1 MLLKLIIIV
10 LLFSIIYNLFRAL
23 FIMLKGTQ
31 SGESMSRLLGKRVF
45 FSASVLLL
53 ILIAKGL
60 GWLNFNPAPG
70 ATTHKQTQTSTARP
84 HQQNASTRHLPEMQN
99 GYVR

>member
-23 FIMLKGTQ
+23 FIMLKGTH

-60 GWLNFNPAPG
+60 GWLHFNPAPG
-70 ATTHKQTQTSTARP
+70 
-84 HQQNASTRHLPEMQN
+84 L
-99 GYVR
+99 

>member
-23 FIMLKGTQ
+23 FIMLKGDH

-60 GWLNFNPAPG
+60 GWLNFNPAPN
-70 ATTHKQTQTSTARP
+70 AITHTQTQTSTAKPRP
-84 HQQNASTRHLPEMQN
+84 QNASTTRQPETQS